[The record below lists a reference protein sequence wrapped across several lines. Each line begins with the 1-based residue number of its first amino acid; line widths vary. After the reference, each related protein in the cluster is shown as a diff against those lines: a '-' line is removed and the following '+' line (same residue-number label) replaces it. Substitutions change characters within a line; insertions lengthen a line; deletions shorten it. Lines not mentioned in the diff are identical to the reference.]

1 MIERKK
7 EIDKDVNKDDR
18 NGNESVN
25 MNTDF
30 LCDTIANV

>member
-18 NGNESVN
+18 DGNESVS

-30 LCDTIANV
+30 LFDTIANV